1 MSTNNILFVF
11 EGEKTEKQIADNL
24 PAFFL
29 GANTVIT
36 CAYCNNLYQLFE
48 EVSMDEDLD
57 TFVLLK
63 EKAINVELQQFDRD
77 DFAEVYLFFDYDG
90 HDTMADD
97 SKTEKLLTFF
107 NEETDKG
114 KLYISYP
121 MVEALKH
128 YSDLP
133 SFQYLKVQCK
143 ENIKYK
149 NLVSETCAKELIQFK
164 KYDAKIWE
172 MLIMAH
178 LQKMNYIVI
187 DRFIFPNTLFLQN
200 EIFEKQLEKYIK
212 IDSTVAV
219 LSAFPI
225 FLHDYFGN
233 KGLRD
238 RLGI

>member
-11 EGEKTEKQIADNL
+11 EGERTEKQIADNL

-29 GANTVIT
+29 DSNTVIT

-48 EVSMDEDLD
+48 DISIDEDLD
-57 TFVLLK
+57 TFMLLK
-63 EKAINVELQQFDRD
+63 EKAINVELQRFDRD
-77 DFAEVYLFFDYDG
+77 DFAEIYLFFDYDG

-97 SKTEKLLTFF
+97 FKTEKLLMFF

-121 MVEALKH
+121 MVESLKH
-128 YSDLP
+128 YSDLH
-133 SFQYLKVQCK
+133 SFQHLKVECK
-143 ENIKYK
+143 KNINYK
-149 NLVSETCAKELIQFK
+149 NLVSQTCAKELIQFK

-172 MLIMAH
+172 MLIVAH

-187 DRFIFPNTLFLQN
+187 DRFRFPNTLFLQSD
-200 EIFEKQLEKYIK
+200 IFEKQLEKYIK

-233 KGLRD
+233 TGLRK
-238 RLGI
+238 RLGL